1 MDKNSLL
8 RPREAGTTP
17 NGASFSVSPESRN
30 IFRQDKSLRT
40 IPIPESESYR
50 EGGREGVN
58 ATICTCTCTVHA
70 KKVHILY
77 KRNVYETN
85 RFIFVSVAYAF

>member
-1 MDKNSLL
+1 M

-17 NGASFSVSPESRN
+17 NEASFSVSPESRN

-58 ATICTCTCTVHA
+58 ATILHVHVGRSLSLSLSLTIAAAICLA
-70 KKVHILY
+70 KESISEGL
-77 KRNVYETN
+77 R
-85 RFIFVSVAYAF
+85 VSEW